1 MADRVKGGQAEVEDE
16 PVRIVLLPS
25 TEEDELAPILF
36 GLVLGPEG
44 HTQNAEAIAA
54 IEELESDGRR
64 AQSTIEALFAKLNAD
79 D

>member
-16 PVRIVLLPS
+16 PVRIVLPS
-25 TEEDELAPILF
+25 TEEDELPPILF

-54 IEELESDGRR
+54 IEELESDGAESAIDNRSVVR
-64 AQSTIEALFAKLNAD
+64 KAEC
-79 D
+79 

>member
-25 TEEDELAPILF
+25 TEDDELAPILF

-54 IEELESDGRR
+54 IEELESDGAESAIDNRSVVR
-64 AQSTIEALFAKLNAD
+64 KAEC
-79 D
+79 